1 MSDSSHHTNALVKGT
16 PRKGNAGN
24 VRKGKPVLLIKVLV
38 LAFSVTLAVGYF
50 SDRSRAQQGDDRSRG
65 QKDKEYDQ
73 QISDHAQR
81 MMEQGKQIFR
91 YDTFGSEDFW
101 GGKLRLH
108 EAIAGQKLGGVGNG
122 VSPKTALALGL
133 KVDAEALPADL
144 VAQIKAGKV
153 DLDDPATTVAL
164 LKLKA
169 VVGVTG
175 FFNPTGQLR
184 SLGIQCALCHS
195 TVDDSFAPGIG
206 KRLDGWGNRDLN
218 IGAIVATAPNL
229 QPFSDLLS
237 VDVATVKAVL
247 SSWGPG
253 RYDAELNMDGKAKSP
268 DGKSAATMMPS
279 AFGLA
284 GVNQHTWTGGWG
296 TVTYWNAYVAN
307 TQMYGQG
314 TFFDQRLEN
323 ADQYPV
329 AAKAG
334 WGHKRDAKD
343 LITAKLP
350 ALHFYQLAMP
360 APKAPAGSYDAAAA
374 QRGETLFNN
383 KAKCAACHVPP
394 IFTEPG
400 NNLHKAEDIGI
411 DSFQANRGP
420 ARMYVTTPLRA
431 LFDTQKIH
439 KGGFYHDGRFATLLD
454 VVNHYNN
461 FKKLGLTEQE
471 KKELV
476 EYLKSL

>member
-1 MSDSSHHTNALVKGT
+1 MSDSHHANALVKDT
-16 PRKGNAGN
+16 TRKGNAGH
-24 VRKGKPVLLIKVLV
+24 VRNGKPMLLIKVLV
-38 LAFSVTLAVGYF
+38 LAVSVTFAVAYLANP
-50 SDRSRAQQGDDRSRG
+50 SRAQQGDDRSRG
-65 QKDKEYDQ
+65 QNQKEYDQ
-73 QISDHAQR
+73 QISDNAQR

-164 LKLKA
+164 IKLKA

-175 FFNPTGQLR
+175 FFNTTGQLR
-184 SLGIQCALCHS
+184 SLGIQCSLCHS

-247 SSWGPG
+247 NSWGPG
-253 RYDAELNMDGKAKSP
+253 RYDAELNMDGKAKGP

-374 QRGETLFNN
+374 QRGEAIFNS

-461 FKKLGLTEQE
+461 FKKLGLTAQE